1 MASADRTEASHAEYA
16 GLVRAGLIGAGLASL
31 VLTAGFFWRWDW
43 ATELWPWPDTRLSFV
58 FLASIVAAIGLP
70 ALWIGLSGELR
81 AIEAGALDLAVTYA
95 GMVAYVLALLG
106 DPGQPALGGYVVA
119 FAALGLFSLA
129 AYLWSRRI
137 PRRDPRPMPTP
148 VRISFAVL
156 ACALIGFGTALLFG
170 ADVFPWQLG
179 DESSVM
185 FGLIYL
191 GAAVYFLHGIA
202 RPSWS
207 NATGQ
212 LIGFLAYDLVL
223 IGPFLGHF
231 DDASGG
237 QLTSLWIY
245 TAVVVYTA
253 CLAIYY
259 LFIHRE
265 TRLFGPQAGV
275 AGAPIEGFDNRP
287 LR

>member
-1 MASADRTEASHAEYA
+1 VASADRTHASQPEHA
-16 GLVRAGLIGAGLASL
+16 GLVRVGLIGAGLASL

-58 FLASIVAAIGLP
+58 FLASIVAAIALP

-95 GMVAYVLALLG
+95 GMVAYVLTLLG
-106 DPGQPALGGYVVA
+106 DPGQPELGGYVAA

-170 ADVFPWQLG
+170 AEVFPWQLS

-207 NATGQ
+207 NAAGQ

-253 CLAIYY
+253 CLATYY
-259 LFIHRE
+259 LFLHRE
-265 TRLFGPQAGV
+265 TRLFGPGTRLV
-275 AGAPIEGFDNRP
+275 GAPVEGVE
-287 LR
+287 

>member
-1 MASADRTEASHAEYA
+1 VASADRTDASQPDYA
-16 GLVRAGLIGAGLASL
+16 GLVRVGLVGAGVASL

-95 GMVAYVLALLG
+95 GMVAYVIALLG
-106 DPGQPALGGYVVA
+106 DPGQPELGGYVAA

-137 PRRDPRPMPTP
+137 PRRDPRPMPAP

-156 ACALIGFGTALLFG
+156 ACALIAFGTALLFG
-170 ADVFPWQLG
+170 ADVFPWQLS

-207 NATGQ
+207 NAAGQ

-245 TAVVVYTA
+245 TGVVVYTA

-259 LFIHRE
+259 LFLQPE
-265 TRLFGPQAGV
+265 TRLFAPRMRV
-275 AGAPIEGFDNRP
+275 AGAPVEGVE
-287 LR
+287 

>member
-1 MASADRTEASHAEYA
+1 VASEDRAEAAGTDHA
-16 GLVRAGLIGAGLASL
+16 GSVRVALIGAGLASL

-43 ATELWPWPDTRLSFV
+43 ATDLWPWPDTRLSFV
-58 FLASIVAAIGLP
+58 FLAAILAAIGLP
-70 ALWIGLSGELR
+70 CLWIGLSCELR

-95 GMVAYVLALLG
+95 GMVAYVIALAG
-106 DPGQPALGGYVVA
+106 DPGQPELGGYIAV
-119 FAALGLFSLA
+119 FAALGFFSLA

-137 PRRDPRPMPTP
+137 PRRDPRPMPAP
-148 VRISFAVL
+148 VRISFAGL
-156 ACALIGFGTALLFG
+156 ACALIAFGTALLFG
-170 ADVFPWQLG
+170 AEVFPWQLSE
-179 DESSVM
+179 ESSVM

-207 NATGQ
+207 NAAGQ

-245 TAVVVYTA
+245 TGVVVYTA
-253 CLAIYY
+253 CLAVYY
-259 LFIHRE
+259 VFLQDE
-265 TRLFGPQAGV
+265 TRLFGPEPRAGRRE
-275 AGAPIEGFDNRP
+275 AA
-287 LR
+287 LQ

>member
-1 MASADRTEASHAEYA
+1 MASVDRTEAVRPESAN
-16 GLVRAGLIGAGLASL
+16 LVRLGLIGAGLASL

-43 ATELWPWPDTRLSFV
+43 AVDLWPWPDSRLSFV

-95 GMVAYVLALLG
+95 GMVAYVIALAG
-106 DPGQPALGGYVVA
+106 DPGQPALGAYVAA
-119 FAALGLFSLA
+119 FAALGLFSLG
-129 AYLWSRRI
+129 AYLWARRI
-137 PRRDPRPMPTP
+137 PRRDPRPMPGP
-148 VRISFAVL
+148 VRVSFAFL
-156 ACALIGFGTALLFG
+156 AVALIGFGTALVFG
-170 ADVFPWQLG
+170 ADVFPWPLS

-191 GAAVYFLHGIA
+191 GAAVYFLHGVT

-223 IGPFLGHF
+223 IGPFIGHF
-231 DDASGG
+231 DEATGG
-237 QLTSLWIY
+237 KLLSLWIY
-245 TAVVVYTA
+245 TGVVVYTA
-253 CLAIYY
+253 GLAVYY
-259 LFIHRE
+259 LFMHPE
-265 TRLFGPQAGV
+265 TRLQGAGTPAP
-275 AGAPIEGFDNRP
+275 AGASGR
-287 LR
+287 